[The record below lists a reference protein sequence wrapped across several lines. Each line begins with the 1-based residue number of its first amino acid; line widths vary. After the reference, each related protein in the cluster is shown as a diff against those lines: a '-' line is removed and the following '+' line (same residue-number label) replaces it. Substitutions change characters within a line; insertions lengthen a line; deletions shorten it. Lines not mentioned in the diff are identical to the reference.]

1 MKKNVYL
8 ISFLVVALVL
18 GAWTAYPAQSA
29 SMQFRP
35 EQDTAEC
42 RSGVDV
48 LTGPLAAMPAVQ
60 NRARQICGY
69 DVRMAQIDESNVSQ
83 FDRLFIQHAIAGNM
97 LEIQS
102 LEYALTRVTNEE
114 WRSLIQ
120 MMIAQHTHDLEAA
133 LAIAEKIG
141 VDTTPDLTNM
151 RTYPDTPRFDL
162 GIRRVDLVAM
172 YLDPL
177 MAAGGGIPVSTPTVI
192 PTLDGTGTATSVPT
206 LESTATG
213 VPTEAVTGTAT
224 TVPTVDLTGTATT
237 VPTMDITE
245 TPTTIPT
252 VDTTATETAT
262 GVPTME
268 ATVTGTATTV
278 PSLPTD
284 TPTPLPTFTSTPIP
298 PGGGSVANFDMV
310 ALHIIEDEHLMD
322 VETALVAQRLVT
334 NDEVRAF
341 AKHAADVAGLHLLL
355 MQDLKHRLFDN
366 FTPPPP
372 DFSEEYRGPR
382 RFASPQ
388 TRMNEAGEL
397 TDENE
402 GGE

>member
-29 SMQFRP
+29 AGQFRP

-42 RSGVDV
+42 RSGVDA

-60 NRARQICGY
+60 NRARQVCGY
-69 DVRMAQIDESNVSQ
+69 NVRLAQIDESNVSQ

-102 LEYALTRVTNEE
+102 LEYALTRVTNAE
-114 WRSLIQ
+114 WRSLIH
-120 MMIAQHTHDLEAA
+120 MMVAQHTYDLEAA

-141 VDTTPDLTNM
+141 VDPTPDLTNI
-151 RTYPDTPRFDL
+151 RTYPDTPKFDL

-177 MAAGGGIPVSTPTVI
+177 MAAGGGVPVSTPTAI
-192 PTLDGTGTATSVPT
+192 PTLDGTGTATAVPT

-213 VPTEAVTGTAT
+213 APTEVVTGTAT

-237 VPTMDITE
+237 VPTQDLTG
-245 TPTTIPT
+245 TPTT
-252 VDTTATETAT
+252 
-262 GVPTME
+262 VPTLE
-268 ATVTGTATTV
+268 GTVTGTATTV

-284 TPTPLPTFTSTPIP
+284 TPTALPTLTSTTVP
-298 PGGGSVANFDMV
+298 PGGGAVASFDMV
-310 ALHIIEDEHLMD
+310 ALHIIEDEHLMH
-322 VETALVAQRLVT
+322 VETALAAQRLVT
-334 NDEVRAF
+334 NDEIRAF
-341 AKHAADVAGLHLLL
+341 AKHTADVAGLHLLL
-355 MQDLKHRLFDN
+355 MQDLKHRLFDS
-366 FTPPPP
+366 FTPAPP